1 MNKTDLLL
9 QMMEQP
15 HRYTAKEWQEIL
27 VDDECRELYTLMSKT
42 QSAVDAARAD
52 EEITDEM
59 IDAEWQRFTQTH
71 LTDEKPE
78 RSWLKIAA
86 TFIGILMISGIAF
99 AAIHII
105 RHVSN
110 VGVEPQAPIQE
121 TIIANSHQL
130 PADTVR
136 ADTIPPKVVRYD
148 EATLKQ
154 ILTDMADYYGLTLNW
169 KSEEAKTLRLFYIW
183 NKQQSA
189 EEVITSINSFER
201 ISLEL
206 NDSILTAD
214 IQTSSPKQ

>member
-15 HRYTAKEWQEIL
+15 HRYTADQWQEIL
-27 VDDECRELYTLMSKT
+27 ADDECRELYTLMSKT

-86 TFIGILMISGIAF
+86 TFISILMMSGIAF

-121 TIIANSHQL
+121 TI
-130 PADTVR
+130 
-136 ADTIPPKVVRYD
+136 
-148 EATLKQ
+148 
-154 ILTDMADYYGLTLNW
+154 
-169 KSEEAKTLRLFYIW
+169 LRLIRNPDVLPLCFYCDYGTIYRYLLYVY
-183 NKQQSA
+183 NSSA
-189 EEVITSINSFER
+189 
-201 ISLEL
+201 L
-206 NDSILTAD
+206 
-214 IQTSSPKQ
+214 